1 MILEELEQEKIEFII
16 QYVRSLKII
25 FQNLRKTKDEIKKL
39 LVKINCTDEELECKM
54 LIFLRNLTNDVYS
67 ACEIINEMFIS
78 LYRNDERYRG
88 CVLAN
93 GFSKNFKQV
102 YNNNVKKEKIKSKI
116 YTDKLLVKFYLQAER
131 WYVILHDIRT
141 QETHYF
147 IGKIFVK
154 EDNVYYKNV
163 NRNGISKDLYTNP
176 DREINILITDILN
189 LVDYFI
195 GIETDLCEI
204 ICEEV
209 AKI

>member
-131 WYVILHDIRT
+131 WYVILHDIQT

>member
-1 MILEELEQEKIEFII
+1 MMLGELEPNKIGFII

-25 FQNLRKTKDEIKKL
+25 FQNLRKTRDEIKKI
-39 LVKINCTDEELECKM
+39 LVEINCTNAELECKM
-54 LIFLRNLTNDVYS
+54 LILLRNLTNDVYS

-93 GFSKNFKQV
+93 GFSKNFKHV

-147 IGKIFVK
+147 IGNIFIN

-163 NRNGISKDLYTNP
+163 NRNGISKELYTNP
-176 DREINILITDILN
+176 DREINILITDILS
-189 LVDYFI
+189 LVDCFVET
-195 GIETDLCEI
+195 ETDLCEI
-204 ICEEV
+204 ICEELT
-209 AKI
+209 KL